1 LCGVALFFPFQW
13 IYTAKLVHSD
23 IKHLEALIF
32 FNAFH
37 TVVLKINLL
46 ETIKHNKYIGL
57 ELQDVFYKI
66 QQDDMFRST

>member
-1 LCGVALFFPFQW
+1 MGLIILDTRRLIGSKGKRL
-13 IYTAKLVHSD
+13 YTQN
-23 IKHLEALIF
+23 INF

>member
-1 LCGVALFFPFQW
+1 M
-13 IYTAKLVHSD
+13 HSD